1 MPLPV
6 ADEGMPLFPQ
16 PQGLR
21 DSANAG
27 PQTLMRQGGKSSLL
41 NDKLNLL
48 AISDLAAL
56 GHLSHRERQG
66 LPARCIKRCIEVRH
80 QICIIP
86 YAMET

>member
-48 AISDLAAL
+48 ALSVLAAL
-56 GHLSHRERQG
+56 GHLSQRERPG
-66 LPARCIKRCIEVRH
+66 GCSCCTSKVVLN
-80 QICIIP
+80 
-86 YAMET
+86 YALET